1 MQFCK
6 LIVVSSR
13 ILDLLLLVEVD
24 LGADF
29 LGFVFFFF
37 LGGASL

>member
-1 MQFCK
+1 LSVDF
-6 LIVVSSR
+6 VSSR

-29 LGFVFFFF
+29 LGFFFFWW
-37 LGGASL
+37 GASL

>member
-1 MQFCK
+1 

-29 LGFVFFFF
+29 LGFFWVGQACEVVF
-37 LGGASL
+37 GRNI